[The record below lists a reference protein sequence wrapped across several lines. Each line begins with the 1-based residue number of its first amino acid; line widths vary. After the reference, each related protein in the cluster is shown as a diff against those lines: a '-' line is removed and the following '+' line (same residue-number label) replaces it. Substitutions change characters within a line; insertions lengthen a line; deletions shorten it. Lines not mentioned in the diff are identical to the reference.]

1 MTCDCTLLINSC
13 DAYEDIWPAFFALLQ
28 KNWTCPWPVV
38 MNTETKDVCID
49 GLQVRTL
56 NLYLDK
62 PAPAWAG
69 RLLDTLAAID
79 TEYVF
84 VVLEDFFLTAP
95 VDQAALDACLEAMRR
110 NPDIAVFSFYPA
122 PGDNIP
128 STEYPGYELRAQ
140 VAPFRF
146 NCQAAIWRKARL
158 ESFLQPEE
166 SAWAWEQ
173 TGNLRSYDVPDAF
186 YSVIDKKDSP
196 FPYDPF
202 EHGVYNGKWLE
213 SVPALFAANGI
224 GMDFTRRGFF
234 DEKQKALHPQVG
246 IDFRTDAILYLNR
259 GSGFGEADALFMPPC
274 EPGTVLDHT
283 FTVPA
288 EGFIDRCIRID
299 PTSAGYCRFSAL
311 CIELRYTDGSK
322 NRFAIGQFGTNGIV
336 DTDGSLVFFCADPA
350 VTLYTRRGKR
360 LAQVHITG
368 TAHPRLTEEIIDRV
382 MHKTPAALPARLQ
395 KLTSYLPF

>member
-1 MTCDCTLLINSC
+1 MSCDCTLLINSC
-13 DAYEDIWPAFFALLQ
+13 DAYEDIWPAFFALLK
-28 KNWTCPWPVV
+28 KNWEIPYPIV
-38 MNTETKDVCID
+38 MNTETKSVSVD
-49 GLQVRTL
+49 GLDVRTL
-56 NLYLDK
+56 HLYRDR

-84 VVLEDFFLTAP
+84 IVLEDFFLTAP
-95 VDQAALDACLEAMRR
+95 VDQAALDACLSAMRADP
-110 NPDIAVFSFYPA
+110 NIAVFSFYPA

-128 STEYPGYELRAQ
+128 SETYPGYELRAQ

-213 SVPALFAANGI
+213 SVPALFAASNI
-224 GMDFTRRGFF
+224 EMDFSKRGFF

-246 IDFRTDAILYLNR
+246 IDFKTDAILYLNR
-259 GSGFGEADALFMPPC
+259 GHGFGEADAVFMPPSQ
-274 EPGTVLDHT
+274 PGTSLDHV
-283 FTVPA
+283 FELPSD
-288 EGFIDRCIRID
+288 GFLDRFVRLD
-299 PTSAGYCRFSAL
+299 PTSAGYCRFSSL
-311 CIELRYTDGSK
+311 QVELIYTDGVSK
-322 NRFAIGQFGTNGIV
+322 KYSIGQFGTNGIR
-336 DTDGSLVFFCADPA
+336 DTDGSLVFFCADPM
-350 VTLYTRRGKR
+350 VTLYTKRGKR
-360 LAQVHITG
+360 LAKVRVTG
-368 TAHPRLTEEIIDRV
+368 TACPRLTEEVIDRV
-382 MHKTPAALPARLQ
+382 MKKKPAALPARLQ
-395 KLTSYLPF
+395 KLASYLPF